1 MTRLAT
7 VLFAA
12 TAFLG
17 SAGCQT
23 VTVKEI
29 QSEFKLPKKNTEYVI
44 TGSKD
49 YVTLRDAIHDKPN
62 RGNHSRP
69 QVKIEL
75 IYPDDFVAGNNRK
88 YPLVVLIPS
97 SQGIEEHDEIR
108 TAHDFR
114 KFGYATL
121 IVYSYKS
128 RNVGGDDAETGKSIN
143 SPTMALDALIAL
155 KQMESITAIEFSKT
169 ALYGASKGSLAL
181 EETMITALSEKHQ
194 LPTYRI
200 LLSENSNFCIDMS
213 ALPLRRDVKLVVFTG
228 GKDDSGTPRE
238 CVERTKIYKAKG
250 YDIEHIKYE
259 EGGHRFIIDS
269 IPSGILLPKQ
279 TEGYGYSKCK
289 WLLNNE
295 GLIGYQVK
303 STGVSTFPE
312 DRKTLKET
320 IGACLNVGIWYG
332 GTPSLR
338 RQFFKD
344 AHAIMQKAFNN

>member
-1 MTRLAT
+1 MIA
-7 VLFAA
+7 
-12 TAFLG
+12 
-17 SAGCQT
+17 
-23 VTVKEI
+23 
-29 QSEFKLPKKNTEYVI
+29 
-44 TGSKD
+44 GSKD
-49 YVTLRDAIHDKPN
+49 YVPLRDTIHDKPN

-69 QVKIEL
+69 RVKIEL
-75 IYPDDFVAGNNRK
+75 IYPDDYVAGKNRK

-155 KQMESITAIEFSKT
+155 KQMESVPAIDVSKT

-181 EETMITALSEKHQ
+181 EETMITALSENHQ
-194 LPTYRI
+194 LPTYKI

-213 ALPLRRDVKLVVFTG
+213 VLPLRRDVKLVVFTG
-228 GKDDSGTPRE
+228 GKDDSGTPSE
-238 CVERTKIYKAKG
+238 CVERTEIYKAKG
-250 YDIEHIKYE
+250 YNIEHINYE
-259 EGGHRFIIDS
+259 EGAHRFIIDS
-269 IPSGILLPKQ
+269 IPSGTPLPKH

-303 STGVSTFPE
+303 STGVSIFPE
-312 DRKTLKET
+312 DRETLKET
-320 IGACLNVGIWYG
+320 IGACLNVGMWYG

-344 AHAIMQKAFNN
+344 AHTVMQNAFNN